1 MSRPASP
8 RQGTRAAT
16 QQRRYRQRQQI
27 LRRPSRDDVARVALH
42 WIIKTAL
49 ERNKEG
55 ELGKWSETIVR
66 RLADQGFE
74 RDAARRRIDQL
85 IARYEGGW
93 QFQGK
98 PHLRRNNDD

>member
-8 RQGTRAAT
+8 RQGTRAAV
-16 QQRRYRQRQQI
+16 QQRRYRQQQKA
-27 LRRPSRDDVARVALH
+27 LRKPSRDDVARVALH
-42 WIIKTAL
+42 WIIKSAL

-85 IARYEGGW
+85 ITRYEDGW
-93 QFQGK
+93 RFQGK
-98 PHLRRNNDD
+98 PHLRHDNDD